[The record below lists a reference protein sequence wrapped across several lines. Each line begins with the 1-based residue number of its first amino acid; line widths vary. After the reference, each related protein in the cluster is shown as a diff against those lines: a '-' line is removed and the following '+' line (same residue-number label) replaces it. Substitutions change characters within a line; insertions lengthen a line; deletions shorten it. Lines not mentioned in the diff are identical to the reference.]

1 MASHAR
7 APSPAARRW
16 SASTAAPRYR
26 PAGAVYRPR
35 RPTET
40 PLYPVVRHHLETFLA
55 KAQEADPMGWGVPR
69 WVERDFR
76 SYLRCGI
83 LAHGFARVRCRRG
96 TRL

>member
-1 MASHAR
+1 MAAHAPTPSH
-7 APSPAARRW
+7 AARRW
-16 SASTAAPRYR
+16 SGSTAAPAYC

-40 PLYPVVRHHLETFLA
+40 PLYPVVQHHLETFLA
-55 KAQEADPMGWGVPR
+55 EAQSADPMGWGVPR

-83 LAHGFARVRCRRG
+83 TVAPLR
-96 TRL
+96 